1 MRFGSRDERLAE
13 LFDEISGHLTEA
25 FQPDYTRRALE
36 GGEYKGVS
44 RLDRF
49 YISMPPAELRDRRPF
64 CYTIGT
70 VTSPYNMSDHIPVG
84 LHLSAP
90 NASFS
95 IGERMARWIP
105 SHPIYSEEV
114 TRAIS
119 DIQLPTDPFSR
130 ITVVSSALH
139 DAGRVVT
146 SRASDIGASHTHEKV
161 YWLLRAMRCSR
172 VQGRKGLRQG
182 AGAYDIIST
191 WVDLDAGIITD
202 GPSFHSHIN
211 ELNLKHVD
219 GLLAELDNDQQL
231 QGWRKRD
238 RRETLARRATLWGD
252 RGRKAI
258 NLSVADADGPWTMIV
273 LHRFYANIGSDFF

>member
-1 MRFGSRDERLAE
+1 ML
-13 LFDEISGHLTEA
+13 
-25 FQPDYTRRALE
+25 
-36 GGEYKGVS
+36 
-44 RLDRF
+44 
-49 YISMPPAELRDRRPF
+49 PAELRDRRPF

-90 NASFS
+90 DASFS

-105 SHPIYSEEV
+105 SHPIYNEEV

-119 DIQLPTDPFSR
+119 DIQLPIDPFGR

-139 DAGRVVT
+139 DAGRVVK
-146 SRASDIGASHTHEKV
+146 SRASDIGSNHIHEKV

-172 VQGRKGLRQG
+172 VQDRRGLRQA
-182 AGAYDIIST
+182 AGAYGIIST

-202 GPSFHSHIN
+202 WPSFHSHLN
-211 ELNLKHVD
+211 ELNLKHID
-219 GLLAELDNDQQL
+219 ELLVELDNDQQL
-231 QGWRKRD
+231 QEWKKRD

-258 NLSVADADGPWTMIV
+258 NLSVADADGDPALDNDSAASLLCEHWSRTF
-273 LHRFYANIGSDFF
+273 L